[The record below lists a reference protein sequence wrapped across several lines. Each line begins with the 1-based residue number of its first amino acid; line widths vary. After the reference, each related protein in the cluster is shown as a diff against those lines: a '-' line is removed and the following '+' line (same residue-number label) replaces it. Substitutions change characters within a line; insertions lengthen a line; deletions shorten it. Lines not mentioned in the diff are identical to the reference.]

1 MTKTMPT
8 SDPGNLPAGTV
19 VVVPFPYSDRL
30 AERRRP
36 ALVVSGPAVAASG
49 FVWIAMITSAR
60 NTALATD
67 IRIDDLPA
75 AGLAV
80 PSVVRPLKIACIE
93 PARVLRSIGALR
105 HDTAAEVYARLHGM
119 IGTTAG
125 VPIPTSSPEPA
136 P

>member
-8 SDPGNLPAGTV
+8 SDPGDLPAGTV

-75 AGLAV
+75 AGLTV
-80 PSVVRPLKIACIE
+80 PSVVRPMKIACIE
-93 PARVLRSIGALR
+93 PSRILRAIGSLP
-105 HDTAAEVYARLHGM
+105 AAATDELCARLRALVGPSH
-119 IGTTAG
+119 
-125 VPIPTSSPEPA
+125 P
-136 P
+136 

>member
-1 MTKTMPT
+1 MTKTMPI
-8 SDPGNLPAGTV
+8 SEMGDLPAGTV

-30 AERRRP
+30 AEKRRP
-36 ALVVSGPAVAASG
+36 AVIVSGPEVAAAG

-67 IRIDDLPA
+67 VRIDDLPA

-93 PARVLRSIGALR
+93 PARVLRAIGALR
-105 HDTAAEVYARLHGM
+105 RGTAAEVYASLHGM
-119 IGTTAG
+119 IGTAEG
-125 VPIPTSSPEPA
+125 VPEPSPSLEPA

>member
-8 SDPGNLPAGTV
+8 SDAGGLPAGTV

-30 AERRRP
+30 AEKRRP
-36 ALVVSGPAVAASG
+36 AVIVSGPEVAASG

-67 IRIDDLPA
+67 VRIEDLPA

-93 PARVLRSIGALR
+93 PTRVMRAIGTLR
-105 HDTAAEVYARLHGM
+105 HDTAAEVFASLHGM
-119 IGTTAG
+119 IGTAVG
-125 VPIPTSSPEPA
+125 LPKPSLSPEPS

>member
-8 SDPGNLPAGTV
+8 SDPGDLPAGTV

-30 AERRRP
+30 AEKRRP

-67 IRIDDLPA
+67 VQIDDLPA

-80 PSVVRPLKIACIE
+80 PSVVRPFKIACIE
-93 PARVLRSIGALR
+93 PARILRAIGALR
-105 HDTAAEVYARLHGM
+105 HDTAAEVYACLHGM
-119 IGTTAG
+119 IGAAAG
-125 VPIPTSSPEPA
+125 VPIPSLSPEPS